1 MNLRLTI
8 LLLSLLISTAA
19 HAKCNVI
26 YNIGDNLS
34 KMEAKFGPPP
44 PYRYPGM
51 SMYPFFAKDICPGKG
66 LDEGIMIEYRFVND
80 ILVAINFVALNDE
93 NNNISKKLTLMKYT
107 KSVYGDF
114 DTTENPNS
122 FTGYHI
128 FEKSNDFVV
137 YQRFL
142 GDENNIDEELYL
154 STKKYDQILAEHINN
169 FELGKIEK
177 ELDKA
182 Q

>member
-1 MNLRLTI
+1 MFLRLKII
-8 LLLSLLISTAA
+8 LISFLISTAA
-19 HAKCNVI
+19 HAKCDVK
-26 YNIGDNLS
+26 YSIGDNLS
-34 KMEAKFGPPP
+34 KMEKEFGPPP

-51 SMYPFFAKDICPGKG
+51 SMYPFFAKDICPGEG

-80 ILVAINFVALNDE
+80 ILVAINFIALNDE

-107 KSVYGDF
+107 KKVYGDF
-114 DTTENPNS
+114 DTTQNPNS
-122 FTGYHI
+122 FTGFHI

-142 GDENNIDEELYL
+142 GEKNVIDEELYL
-154 STKKYDQILAEHINN
+154 STKKHDQILAEHVNN
-169 FELGKIEK
+169 FELGKIEE
-177 ELDKA
+177 ELDKS